1 MDEKV
6 LSLSNFDWIDVR
18 MGGIILHKFQD
29 DNEEVAYNVTFL
41 LNIDDKSE
49 DGHFIHMESVITH
62 PDKLAASHMGAQ
74 ILTAFVGDDG
84 VIANVTVFDENGEEV
99 EEFNLNDETVKGMMG
114 SERVL
119 H

>member
-1 MDEKV
+1 
-6 LSLSNFDWIDVR
+6 
-18 MGGIILHKFQD
+18 
-29 DNEEVAYNVTFL
+29 
-41 LNIDDKSE
+41 
-49 DGHFIHMESVITH
+49 
-62 PDKLAASHMGAQ
+62 MGAQ